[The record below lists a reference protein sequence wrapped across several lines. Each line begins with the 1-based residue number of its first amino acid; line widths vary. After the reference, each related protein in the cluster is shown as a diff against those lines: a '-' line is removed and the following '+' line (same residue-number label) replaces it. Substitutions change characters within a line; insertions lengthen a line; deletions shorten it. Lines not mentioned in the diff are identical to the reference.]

1 MITERVVEDIAAVVG
16 RHNVLTRRADLQ
28 TYEYDAYLEKALPG
42 AVVFVDSTEQ
52 VSGVIRVL
60 HRERIPFVPRGCGS
74 NLSGGVLALRGGVVI
89 EMARMNRVLEID
101 IPNQRMLVEPG
112 MYNLDISTVLQP
124 HGYYYAPDPASQ
136 KACSIGGNVGENAGG
151 PHCFKYGV
159 TSNHVLGL
167 EVVLPD
173 GEVAWF
179 GGKALDQ
186 PGLDLTGVF
195 VGSEGT
201 LGVATKIMLRIMR
214 LPEAVK
220 TMLAVY
226 DTIDDASNTVSA
238 IVAAGMVPATL
249 EMMDNAVIQAV
260 EDSMPA
266 GFPRDAAAVLIL
278 ELDGSRDGMDD
289 QAERMV
295 QLCRDNNVREVRV
308 ARSEEERATLW
319 KGRKGAFGA
328 VSRLAPNY
336 LVADGT
342 VPRTRLPETIR
353 RVAEI
358 AGRYDLPVANVFH
371 AGDGNLHPLILFD
384 SRKKQDRDRVMAAS
398 MEILQLCADMGGTV
412 SGEHG
417 IGLEKAEA
425 MRMVFD
431 DTDLQAQGWVKE
443 CFDPEDHC
451 NPGKV
456 LPARVDCLNGAGG

>member
-1 MITERVVEDIAAVVG
+1 MIAARVLEDLAAVVG
-16 RHNVLTRRADLQ
+16 AHNVLSRRADLQ

-52 VSGVIRVL
+52 VSGVVRVL
-60 HRERIPFVPRGCGS
+60 HRERIPFVPRGCGT
-74 NLSGGVLALRGGVVI
+74 NLSGGVLARGGGVVI

-101 IPNQRMLVEPG
+101 LPNRRMLVEPG
-112 MYNLDISTVLQP
+112 VYNLDLSTALQP
-124 HGYYYAPDPASQ
+124 YGYYYAPDPASQ

-173 GEVAWF
+173 GEAVWF
-179 GGKALDQ
+179 GGGGLDQ
-186 PGLDLTGVF
+186 PGFDLTGLL

-201 LGVATKIMLRIMR
+201 LGIVTKILLRILR

-260 EDSMPA
+260 EDSMAA

-278 ELDGSRDGMDD
+278 ELDGLREGMEE
-289 QAERMV
+289 QAERMIE
-295 QLCRDNNVREVRV
+295 LCRANNVRELRV
-308 ARSEEERATLW
+308 AQTEEERAALW

-328 VSRLAPNY
+328 VSRLAPSY

-353 RVAEI
+353 RVGEI
-358 AGRYDLPVANVFH
+358 SRRYGLPVANVFH

-384 SRKKQDRDRVMAAS
+384 SRKAEDRERVVAAG
-398 MEILQLCADMGGTV
+398 MEMLQLCADMGGTV

-431 DTDLQAQGWVKE
+431 DGDLRAQEWVKE
-443 CFDPEDHC
+443 CFDPEDLC

-456 LPARVDCLNGAGG
+456 LPDRVSRLSGGRV